1 MTWTGIAFPASS
13 VGIAVV
19 QIYFAVV
26 RAITF
31 AELQLS
37 EILLQLS
44 HNSYVIRCAAYSKLE
59 RTVEDDCLSNIG
71 SLQKKSKTFHK
82 SPHRFPEANMGKEPA

>member
-44 HNSYVIRCAAYSKLE
+44 HNSYVVRHTLCGVLDA
-59 RTVEDDCLSNIG
+59 RTDVRDD
-71 SLQKKSKTFHK
+71 
-82 SPHRFPEANMGKEPA
+82 RKEL